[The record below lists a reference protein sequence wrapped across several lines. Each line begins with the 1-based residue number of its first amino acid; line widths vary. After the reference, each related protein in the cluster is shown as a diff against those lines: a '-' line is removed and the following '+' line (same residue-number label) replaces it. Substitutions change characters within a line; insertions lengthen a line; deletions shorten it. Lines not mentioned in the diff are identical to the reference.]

1 MNEGLDPVPTFVSLL
16 GYSVILTW
24 AFVASGGSVLLVAL
38 IHAGLNGVAP
48 LMAGLEVDRAWTI
61 RAVLVAVIALVVV
74 LKGGLRDRRPQVLT
88 AGAQQ
93 AAAPSTRPI

>member
-1 MNEGLDPVPTFVSLL
+1 MASLL
-16 GYSVILTW
+16 GQLGRSSTW

-48 LMAGLEVDRAWTI
+48 LMAGLEVHRAWTI

-74 LKGGLRDRRPQVLT
+74 LRGGLRDRRPRVLT
-88 AGAQQ
+88 GSATT
-93 AAAPSTRPI
+93 AAAASTRPI